1 MEVMRSEEPSDQFL
15 EKVRKLSTDNNIV
28 LIFDECTSGF
38 RETFGGLHIKYKV
51 KPDLA
56 MFGKAHILLPGR
68 SKKLRCGKCGQ
79 LKIGK
84 SCGCS

>member
-1 MEVMRSEEPSDQFL
+1 MIIKIVILFL
-15 EKVRKLSTDNNIV
+15 ILIIV
-28 LIFDECTSGF
+28 
-38 RETFGGLHIKYKV
+38 
-51 KPDLA
+51 LA

-68 SKKLRCGKCGQ
+68 YKKSRCGKCGQ

>member
-1 MEVMRSEEPSDQFL
+1 MIIKIVVVFL
-15 EKVRKLSTDNNIV
+15 ILLIV
-28 LIFDECTSGF
+28 
-38 RETFGGLHIKYKV
+38 
-51 KPDLA
+51 LA

-68 SKKLRCGKCGQ
+68 SKTLRCGKCGQ

>member
-1 MEVMRSEEPSDQFL
+1 MIIKIVIIFL
-15 EKVRKLSTDNNIV
+15 ILIIV
-28 LIFDECTSGF
+28 
-38 RETFGGLHIKYKV
+38 
-51 KPDLA
+51 LA
-56 MFGKAHILLPGR
+56 MFGKAHILMPGR